1 MKHLLYGLALLA
13 LLAACTTENDNKATV
28 SFALT
33 DAPSQKGY
41 LALNVTVEGI
51 EYSVDSG
58 EFVTLPMQSVTV
70 NLMDFTNG
78 TDTLLGNVELE
89 AGERI
94 TQVRLMLGEDN
105 TLILADSSIVNIKTP
120 SAQQSGLK
128 INIQSAA
135 EVSSGYK
142 VLIDFDAEKSVVAK
156 GNGTYSLKPVI
167 RGYITANTSKV
178 FGNIIPANAPYL
190 VRAIKGTDTIL
201 TISDTLQHNYF
212 MLHGLVTGT
221 YSLEFVD
228 ADNAIAKT
236 LSQEVHGGTTI
247 NLDTVRIV
255 Q

>member
-1 MKHLLYGLALLA
+1 MALLA
-13 LLAACTTENDNKATV
+13 LMAACSTENENKATV

-178 FGNIIPANAPYL
+178 FGNIIPANVPYL

>member
-1 MKHLLYGLALLA
+1 MKRLVFGFALLV
-13 LLAACTTENDNKATV
+13 LATTCTTENEDKATV

-41 LALNVTVEGI
+41 LALNVTIEGI

-58 EFVTLPMQSVTV
+58 EFVALPMQAVRV

-89 AGERI
+89 AGEII
-94 TQVRLMLGEDN
+94 TQVRLILGEDN
-105 TLILADSSIVNIKTP
+105 TLMLADSSEVTIRIP
-120 SAQQSGLK
+120 SGEQSGIK
-128 INIQSAA
+128 INIQSVA

-167 RGYITANTSKV
+167 RGYITANTSKLS
-178 FGNIIPANAPYL
+178 GNIIPANIPYL

-201 TISDTLQHNYF
+201 TVSDTLQHNYF
-212 MLHGLVTGT
+212 LIHGLVSGT

-228 ADNAIAKT
+228 ADNTIAKT
-236 LSQEVHGGTTI
+236 LSQEIYGGTDV

>member
-1 MKHLLYGLALLA
+1 MKRLLFGFALLV
-13 LLAACTTENDNKATV
+13 LATACTTENENKATV

-41 LALNVTVEGI
+41 LALNVTIEGI

-58 EFVTLPMQSVTV
+58 EFVALPMQAVRV

-89 AGERI
+89 AGEII
-94 TQVRLMLGEDN
+94 TQVRLILGEDN
-105 TLILADSSIVNIKTP
+105 TLMLADSSEVTIRIP
-120 SAQQSGLK
+120 SGEQSGIK
-128 INIQSAA
+128 INIQSVA

-167 RGYITANTSKV
+167 RGYITANTSKLS
-178 FGNIIPANAPYL
+178 GNIIPANIPYL

-201 TISDTLQHNYF
+201 TVSDTLQHNYF
-212 MLHGLVTGT
+212 LIHGLVSGT

-228 ADNAIAKT
+228 ADNTIAKT
-236 LSQEVHGGTTI
+236 LSQEIYGGTDV